1 MIYNRTSTKLTSH
14 PYRFVSLSVKECIFL
29 SKIRA
34 ALVVISYRIS
44 ISKDKS
50 SESCK
55 LLCKVLTA
63 LLVKYRQLT
72 TTSVPSRTKYL
83 GNRITLANF
92 TDEQLWTEF
101 RIRREDFRRL
111 LEAFRLNSNKNNSRG
126 E

>member
-1 MIYNRTSTKLTSH
+1 MNHANFCEIY
-14 PYRFVSLSVKECIFL
+14 
-29 SKIRA
+29 
-34 ALVVISYRIS
+34 
-44 ISKDKS
+44 
-50 SESCK
+50 
-55 LLCKVLTA
+55 LTA

-72 TTSVPSRTKYL
+72 TTRSVPSRTKYL